1 MYWILLSNI
10 ESIIDMYKYI
20 LLIQTTIYYTQCSFS
35 VSSSYRSHNMKFT
48 QLVSHPAFI
57 FSSNAGNTLKSI
69 MYVVLTVT
77 GVTIPTE
84 VQSEITKLSK
94 EFTSQVKQKKWDKQG
109 FLKISWE
116 GKADWWLL
124 IEVYYTPRHTH
135 YARYFLN

>member
-1 MYWILLSNI
+1 M
-10 ESIIDMYKYI
+10 K
-20 LLIQTTIYYTQCSFS
+20 LI
-35 VSSSYRSHNMKFT
+35 

-94 EFTSQVKQKKWDKQG
+94 EFASQVKQKKWDKQG
-109 FLKISWE
+109 FLKIS
-116 GKADWWLL
+116 
-124 IEVYYTPRHTH
+124 
-135 YARYFLN
+135 